1 MNGVKCVVYGV
12 KCAVNSVKRALIVPL
27 LEGDTLALCG
37 LPNLFKAS
45 QKFTVYRALFS
56 C

>member
-27 LEGDTLALCG
+27 LEGDTLTLCG
-37 LPNLFKAS
+37 LPNLFKAR
-45 QKFTVYRALFS
+45 QKFTVYRAQYK
-56 C
+56 